1 MLLFKPS
8 NWRSYHRL
16 RDGKKMKNLYDLMD
30 YKRKN
35 SILKSVYIGQT
46 RFNKSYK
53 VVEVNPYSDD
63 KTALNALEGT
73 PIKYK
78 NAIKTIEKT
87 LSKLEKRTKI
97 YRNVYRIFIYSDKY
111 GADEIFYDPK
121 TGKEW

>member
-1 MLLFKPS
+1 
-8 NWRSYHRL
+8 
-16 RDGKKMKNLYDLMD
+16 MKLNLYDLMN

-35 SILKSVYIGQT
+35 SVLKSVYLGQT
-46 RFNKSYK
+46 RFNRSYR

-78 NAIKTIEKT
+78 NAIRTIKKT
-87 LSKLEKRTKI
+87 LSKLEKRAKI
-97 YRNVYRIFIYSDKY
+97 RRNVYRIFIYSDKY
-111 GADEIFYDPK
+111 GADEIFYDPI

>member
-1 MLLFKPS
+1 
-8 NWRSYHRL
+8 
-16 RDGKKMKNLYDLMD
+16 MKNLYEIMD

-46 RFNKSYK
+46 RFNKSYR

-78 NAIKTIEKT
+78 NAIRTIKKNVKHVRKTHKNTPQCIQN
-87 LSKLEKRTKI
+87 I
-97 YRNVYRIFIYSDKY
+97 YLF
-111 GADEIFYDPK
+111 
-121 TGKEW
+121 